1 MNLIKLLAVN
11 LNTKN
16 HEPRYPPRIVFNWV
30 DANHGLYI
38 CIVENIIIASIDDNT
53 KETDV
58 VTAAAYYETKK
69 QWIKINFS

>member
-1 MNLIKLLAVN
+1 MKI
-11 LNTKN
+11 KN
-16 HEPRYPPRIVFNWV
+16 HEPRNPPRTVFNWV

-58 VTAAAYYETKK
+58 ETAAAY
-69 QWIKINFS
+69 

>member
-38 CIVENIIIASIDDNT
+38 CIVENIIIASSDDNT

-58 VTAAAYYETKK
+58 ETAAAILKSEK
-69 QWIKINFS
+69 